1 MELTWGRVKRK
12 GKRTYNV
19 IDVCSSRC
27 VVIRCISKR
36 NTFLKQEDKIECTK
50 ETSWKCSSSKATGS
64 NIWLGTTFLGKFKEQ
79 RSLLVSSCHRQ
90 ILLTSGYSS
99 CSAPIG
105 SCRST
110 GHRQSRTTLMTD
122 LTCACAVQR
131 LNQFV
136 ASLWRLSAVPAYCCS
151 LNMYTRD
158 VRIFISPY
166 EENTSALRLS
176 ERNRSANCKMVMD
189 AQEQR

>member
-1 MELTWGRVKRK
+1 M
-12 GKRTYNV
+12 
-19 IDVCSSRC
+19 
-27 VVIRCISKR
+27 
-36 NTFLKQEDKIECTK
+36 ECTK
-50 ETSWKCSSSKATGS
+50 ETSWECSSSKATSS
-64 NIWLGTTFLGKFKEQ
+64 NIWLGTTFLGKFREQ
-79 RSLLVSSCHRQ
+79 RSLLVSGCHRQ

-105 SCRST
+105 SCRSA

-122 LTCACAVQR
+122 LSCACAVQS

-151 LNMYTRD
+151 LDMYEYTRD